1 MSWKNT
7 EKNEFFISQYI
18 FHTEYGVILEKK
30 IMNVLTSYV
39 AAYTAV
45 SSILSPV
52 PQGPAVFLGLSACAA
67 EEPGKACTD
76 LAKGKSAV

>member
-1 MSWKNT
+1 MNFSFLNT
-7 EKNEFFISQYI
+7 YSIRNMELF
-18 FHTEYGVILEKK
+18 LRKK

-45 SSILSPV
+45 SSILSPAS
-52 PQGPAVFLGLSACAA
+52 QIPAVFLGLSACAA

-76 LAKGKSAV
+76 LAKGKNAV

>member
-1 MSWKNT
+1 
-7 EKNEFFISQYI
+7 
-18 FHTEYGVILEKK
+18 
-30 IMNVLTSYV
+30 MNVLTSYV